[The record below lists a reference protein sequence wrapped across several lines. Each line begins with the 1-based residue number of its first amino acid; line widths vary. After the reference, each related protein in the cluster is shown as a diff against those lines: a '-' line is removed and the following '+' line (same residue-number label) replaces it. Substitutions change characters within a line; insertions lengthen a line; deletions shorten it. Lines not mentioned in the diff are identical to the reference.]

1 MTYYSDK
8 SWTMIIKDE
17 GAPAVADKE
26 RRASE
31 AARLLDEPLL
41 KEAFAQLEQGAY
53 RALLAA
59 RATAEGD
66 DDRRVAA
73 LRINL
78 IHELRAQLQS
88 VIVTGRQAARMPGIA

>member
-1 MTYYSDK
+1 MALTMT
-8 SWTMIIKDE
+8 E
-17 GAPAVADKE
+17 KE

-41 KEAFAQLEQGAY
+41 NEAFAQIEQAAY

-59 RATAEGD
+59 KAAPEGD
-66 DDRRVAA
+66 DERRVAA
-73 LRINL
+73 LRINI

-88 VIVTGRQAARMPGIA
+88 VIIAGQQAARIPGIA

>member
-1 MTYYSDK
+1 MALTMT
-8 SWTMIIKDE
+8 E
-17 GAPAVADKE
+17 KE

-41 KEAFAQLEQGAY
+41 NEAFAQIEQAAY

-59 RATAEGD
+59 KAAPEGD
-66 DDRRVAA
+66 DERRVAA
-73 LRINL
+73 LRINI

-88 VIVTGRQAARMPGIA
+88 VIIAGQQAARIHGIA